1 MKKFGLIGKSL
12 SHSYSAQYF
21 NEKFAELK
29 LDAQYRLFE
38 LASPQEIEDFLQ
50 QTDVL
55 GLNVTVPYKQ
65 TIIDYCKTIDASA
78 LRVGAVNCLLK
89 KNNEW
94 IGYNTDVFGFLQS
107 VKPFLTLHHSRALI
121 LGTGGAAKAVACAL
135 SGLGISFRMVSRN
148 PSHGQLHYQ
157 QLSPQILQSFS
168 LIINATP
175 CGMYPESA
183 FSPLTDYTGISDNHL
198 LIDLIYNP
206 EKTLFL
212 QEGEAHGAS
221 VLNGM
226 SMLKLQAEKSWEIWN
241 TEYKFS

>member
-1 MKKFGLIGKSL
+1 MKKYGLVGKSL
-12 SHSYSAQYF
+12 SHSFSERYF
-21 NEKFAELK
+21 NDKFAALNI
-29 LDAQYRLFE
+29 DAQYRLFE
-38 LASPQEIEDFLQ
+38 LPTPEEIAGFLQ
-50 QTDVL
+50 ETDAL

-65 TIIDYCKTIDASA
+65 TVIRYCKSLDETA

-107 VKPFLTLHHSRALI
+107 VKPFLTLYHSRALI
-121 LGTGGAAKAVACAL
+121 LGTGGAAKAVAYAL

-148 PSHGQLHYQ
+148 PSQGQLHYQ
-157 QLSPQILQSFS
+157 QLSPQVLQSFP

-175 CGMYPESA
+175 CGMYPDSA
-183 FSPLTDYTGISDNHL
+183 SSPLRDYSGISGDHL

-212 QEGEAHGAS
+212 QKGEAFGAS

-241 TEYKFS
+241 SESKIS